1 MDAAARLA
9 PYFDLQLR
17 FADRLAAVGGPPLA
31 EAVTWYT
38 NLHRR
43 FGLGMVRR
51 DAPLDALWRRF
62 LHGLTATTDHQAR
75 LAWAVDCFARALPEQ
90 PPPGQHRFGCFACDA
105 PDVSGVLKL
114 HFTNADGD
122 DVSPLAESRIGR
134 RHAELSAM
142 FEFVALTYPDVE
154 SVRGTSWLYHLEA
167 YRRLYPPRYVA
178 SRRAPDR
185 PLHFHGS
192 SSWGQFLDHRGRIK
206 PAARDRM
213 LANLDTLRP
222 DRLRESF
229 PLPALLVTAP
239 IDGFLRHYGIA
250 G

>member
-1 MDAAARLA
+1 MDASARLA

-17 FADRLAAVGGPPLA
+17 FAARLAEVGGPPLG
-31 EAVTWYT
+31 EAVTWFT

-43 FGLGMVRR
+43 FGLGIVRR
-51 DAPLDALWRRF
+51 DEPVALLWRRF
-62 LHGLTATTDHQAR
+62 LDGLHEAPDHRAR
-75 LAWAVDCFARALPEQ
+75 LAWTLECHAAAPPEQ

-105 PDVSGVLKL
+105 PDEAGTLKL

-122 DVSPLAESRIGR
+122 GVSPLAEARMAR
-134 RHAELSAM
+134 RRAELTAM
-142 FEFVALTYPDVE
+142 FAFVAAHHPDAA

-167 YRRLYPPRYVA
+167 YRRLYPPGYAA
-178 SRRAPDR
+178 SRRPPDR

-192 SSWGQFLDHRGRIK
+192 SSWGQFLDHRGGIK
-206 PAARDRM
+206 PAARDRL
-213 LANLDTLRP
+213 LANLADLRP
-222 DRLRESF
+222 DRLREAF

-239 IDGFLRHYGIA
+239 IDDFLRHYGI

>member
-1 MDAAARLA
+1 MDAVTRLA

-17 FADRLAAVGGPPLA
+17 FAARLAEVGGPPLG

-43 FGLGMVRR
+43 FGLGMARR
-51 DAPLDALWRRF
+51 DQPASALWRR
-62 LHGLTATTDHQAR
+62 LLDGLGEAPDHAAR
-75 LAWAVDCFARALPEQ
+75 LAWTLECFAAAPPEQ

-105 PDVSGVLKL
+105 PDGSGVLKL
-114 HFTNADGD
+114 HFSNADGD
-122 DVSPLAESRIGR
+122 DVSPLAEAR
-134 RHAELSAM
+134 RARRRAELTAM
-142 FEFVALTYPDVE
+142 FAFVAANHPDAA

-167 YRRLYPPRYVA
+167 YRRLYPPGYAA
-178 SRRAPDR
+178 SRRPPDR

-192 SSWGQFLDHRGRIK
+192 SSWGQFLDHRGAIK

-213 LANLDTLRP
+213 LVNLPALNP
-222 DRLRESF
+222 LRLREAF

-239 IDGFLRHYGIA
+239 IDEFLRYYGVR
-250 G
+250 

>member
-1 MDAAARLA
+1 MDAATRLA

-17 FADRLAAVGGPPLA
+17 FAARLVEVGGPPLDQ
-31 EAVTWYT
+31 AVTWYT

-51 DAPLDALWRRF
+51 DEPLAVLWQRLLDGLQAAP
-62 LHGLTATTDHQAR
+62 DHRGR
-75 LAWAVDCFARALPEQ
+75 LAWTLECFAAAPPEQ

-105 PDVSGVLKL
+105 PDAAGVLKL

-122 DVSPLAESRIGR
+122 DVSPLAGARMAR
-134 RHAELSAM
+134 RRAELAAM
-142 FEFVALTYPDVE
+142 FAFVAARYPDAV

-167 YRRLYPPRYVA
+167 YRRLYPPGYAA
-178 SRRAPDR
+178 SRRPPDR

-213 LANLDTLRP
+213 LANLSALEP
-222 DRLRESF
+222 DRLREAF

-239 IDGFLRHYGIA
+239 IADFLRHYGIR
-250 G
+250 